1 MVWAPS
7 QKVLETMVLIFLAGA
22 IFIWMNMLAE
32 TLGRMMM
39 CMKNKHQQ
47 FTVKLS
53 KKRTPT
59 VPALFL
65 KPS

>member
-53 KKRTPT
+53 KK
-59 VPALFL
+59 ALPQSPLSF
-65 KPS
+65 